1 MHACT
6 HCSNFLWSSLSPLLS
21 FLSLSSFSSLSS
33 QFLYTVAPG
42 SPHQVALALLI
53 CVSYTCLVL
62 KTAPFEEDSDDVIS
76 FVTEVQLTITMFCGF
91 ALTMDTT
98 EIPSFNPKAMDIFLV
113 VINCSGFVALI
124 LCNLFQKQGDIISVA
139 KTIRKR
145 GQSMRRKSNVGE
157 VKKEVPQEKVIQL
170 VSNNKNELHVTPK
183 KIVPAN
189 GESRIQIRPL
199 SKMWSD
205 QKVE

>member
-1 MHACT
+1 
-6 HCSNFLWSSLSPLLS
+6 
-21 FLSLSSFSSLSS
+21 
-33 QFLYTVAPG
+33 
-42 SPHQVALALLI
+42 
-53 CVSYTCLVL
+53 
-62 KTAPFEEDSDDVIS
+62 
-76 FVTEVQLTITMFCGF
+76 
-91 ALTMDTT
+91 
-98 EIPSFNPKAMDIFLV
+98 
-113 VINCSGFVALI
+113 
-124 LCNLFQKQGDIISVA
+124 
-139 KTIRKR
+139 
-145 GQSMRRKSNVGE
+145 MRRKSNVGE